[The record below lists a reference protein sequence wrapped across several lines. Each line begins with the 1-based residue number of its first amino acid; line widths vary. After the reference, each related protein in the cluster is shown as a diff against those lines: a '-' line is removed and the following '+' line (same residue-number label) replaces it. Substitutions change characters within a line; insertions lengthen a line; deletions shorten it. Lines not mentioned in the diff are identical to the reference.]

1 MLRNALIYVFL
12 VLLAGC
18 AGLSPEAKLK
28 AGYDSASGF
37 VRTATVLTDRDRITV
52 QDAENVSAMSK
63 TGKATLDSGATKL
76 AECRAAE
83 AASGTTDNS
92 QCSAAFSTINLG
104 SGVLLQLEKYL
115 KERSK

>member
-1 MLRNALIYVFL
+1 MLRQTRTYVL
-12 VLLAGC
+12 LLLLAGC

-28 AGYDSASGF
+28 AGYDSAS
-37 VRTATVLTDRDRITV
+37 VMVKTTTVLTDRDRISIK
-52 QDAENVSAMSK
+52 DAENVSTMSK

-104 SGVLLQLEKYL
+104 SGVLLELEKYL